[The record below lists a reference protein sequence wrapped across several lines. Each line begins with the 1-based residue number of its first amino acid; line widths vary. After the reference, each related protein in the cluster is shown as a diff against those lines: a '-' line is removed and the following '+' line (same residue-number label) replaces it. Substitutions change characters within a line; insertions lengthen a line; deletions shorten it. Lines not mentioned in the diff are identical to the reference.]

1 MTLELLV
8 VNLLHVCGPEIL
20 NLSKK
25 TPVSGSLESVDFK
38 DEALIYI

>member
-8 VNLLHVCGPEIL
+8 VNPLHVCGPEMQH
-20 NLSKK
+20 LSRK

-38 DEALIYI
+38 DKALIYL